1 LRYYK
6 EHQLAFI
13 FAFTL
18 LDLGQVANSF
28 FLFRL
33 PRVKEIL
40 GRRVDG
46 FKTNHDVNI
55 EAIPYKDKN
64 QTKQHEEQRRRREE
78 KFERKQQEKEEA
90 VERIKKAEQLKKS
103 SANVRKRHKKE
114 VDWEEWDEMAAE
126 IREMKKEKRA
136 QKKGLTKM

>member
-1 LRYYK
+1 M
-6 EHQLAFI
+6 AFI

-18 LDLGQVANSF
+18 LDLWQVANSF

-40 GRRVDG
+40 GRKVDG
-46 FKTNHDVNI
+46 FKTNHDVDV
-55 EAIPYKDKN
+55 ESIPYKDKN
-64 QTKQHEEQRRRREE
+64 QTKQHEEQRRRRDE
-78 KFERKQQEKEEA
+78 KKQQKQQELQEA
-90 VERIKKAEQLKKS
+90 TEKIKKAQALKKA
-103 SANVRKRHKKE
+103 SANVRKRHRQE

-136 QKKGLTKM
+136 